1 MPTCLAVCICMVSRI
16 PPAMVKMVVNRMA
29 VSMIAR
35 MAIRFLVLPLARLR
49 LEIRLMHRLFLTR
62 NIVLTCDSAVFD
74 ANDPVCHLRD
84 FFVVRD
90 HNDGLAEFLSADL
103 EQPQHVQ
110 TGFAV

>member
-1 MPTCLAVCICMVSRI
+1 MPTCLSVCICIVSRI
-16 PPAMVKMVVNRMA
+16 PPAMVNVVVNRMA

-35 MAIRFLVLPLARLR
+35 MAIKFLVLPLARLR

-74 ANDPVCHLRD
+74 ANDPICHLRD

-103 EQPQHVQ
+103 EQPQHI
-110 TGFAV
+110 